1 MAAKQLINGKVYD
14 WSSID
19 IGIDECENIEVTSI
33 NYSDALEREAVYGK
47 GGKVRGYG
55 NGNQSGSCDIT
66 MLREDYN
73 EFCKYIKN
81 KGKKFYDFVIP
92 KITVSYAD
100 EGVETTTDTITKV
113 VISGRDFKAAQ
124 GDKKN
129 EVTLKG
135 MVAGSIT
142 TNGLEAL

>member
-81 KGKKFYDFVIP
+81 MIL
-92 KITVSYAD
+92 SYLR
-100 EGVETTTDTITKV
+100 
-113 VISGRDFKAAQ
+113 SRCLMPMKASRQ
-124 GDKKN
+124 QR
-129 EVTLKG
+129 
-135 MVAGSIT
+135 IR
-142 TNGLEAL
+142 

>member
-19 IGIDECENIEVTSI
+19 IGVDECENIEITSI
-33 NYSDALEREAVYGK
+33 SYSDALEREAVYGK

-55 NGNQSGSCDIT
+55 NGNYSGSVDIT
-66 MLREDYN
+66 MLREDFK

-81 KGKKFYDFVIP
+81 KNKKFYNYTIP

-113 VISGRDFKAAQ
+113 VISGRDFKSAQ

-142 TNGLEAL
+142 TDGLEAL